1 MKSFITSVFSF
12 LLTAAAIAQ
21 MPKASSGTIKR
32 HENLKSEFVTA
43 RNVDVW
49 LPEGYSD
56 KRKYAV
62 LYMHDGQMLFDST
75 ITWNKQEWQADE
87 VLANLMKENRIQNV
101 IVVGIWNG
109 GITRHKDYFP
119 QKPYENL
126 SQTEKDTVTAQLQR
140 AGRTTEVFKPVSDA
154 YLKFLV
160 TELKPFIDKNYS
172 TFTNRK
178 NTFIAGSSMG
188 GLISMYAICEYPDI
202 FGGAACMSTHWPG
215 LFSLENNPVPDAF
228 INYMKTHL
236 PNPKKHKIYFDCGN
250 RTLDAMYPPLQIKV
264 DEVMEIKGYGI
275 RNNWMTKFF
284 PGDDHSERSWSRRLG
299 TPLLFLLKK

>member
-32 HENLKSEFVTA
+32 HENFKSGLVTA

-62 LYMHDGQMLFDST
+62 LYMQDGQMLFDST
-75 ITWNKQEWQADE
+75 ATWNKQEWGVDE
-87 VLANLMKENRIQNV
+87 TLTKLAKENKLRDV
-101 IVVGIWNG
+101 IVVGVWNG
-109 GITRHKDYFP
+109 GNTRHPDYFP
-119 QKPYENL
+119 QRPYESL
-126 SQTEKDTVTAQLQR
+126 TQAEKDTVTAQLQR

-178 NTFIAGSSMG
+178 NTFITGSSMG

-228 INYMKTHL
+228 INYLKVHL
-236 PNPKKHKIYFDCGN
+236 PNPKKNKIYFDYGDQ
-250 RTLDAMYPPLQIKV
+250 TLDALYPSLQTKA
-264 DEVMEIKGYGI
+264 DEVMKAKGFTEK
-275 RNNWMTKFF
+275 NWVTKFF

>member
-32 HENLKSEFVTA
+32 HENFKSEFVTA

-75 ITWNKQEWQADE
+75 ITWNKQEWQTDE
-87 VLANLMKENRIQNV
+87 VLANLMIENRIQNV

-264 DEVMEIKGYGI
+264 DEVMEIKGYSI